1 MSRFLNETGQLNR
14 MIHLYDTRDDLTYLN
29 EVVGLRFFLGND
41 RDGLPFGYE
50 KIKGSFYSNEDV

>member
-1 MSRFLNETGQLNR
+1 